1 VSFIKKHKYDLLVI
15 LAALVLSFAVLACVR
30 LTRAPG
36 AEVVITIDGEIY
48 MRRSLDEKDVTI
60 EIVDDGRKN
69 TVVIKHGAVCVSEAS
84 CPDHVCVNS
93 GWKKYD
99 GETIVCLPNKLVVT
113 VVGGEDGGL
122 DAVTG

>member
-1 VSFIKKHKYDLLVI
+1 MSFIKKHKYDLLVI
-15 LAALVLSFAVLACVR
+15 FAAIALSFAALACVR
-30 LTRAPG
+30 LTRTPG
-36 AEVVITIDGEIY
+36 AEVVIAIDGEEF
-48 MRRSLDEKDVTI
+48 MRFDLNDDVSVTVG
-60 EIVDDGRKN
+60 ESEHKN
-69 TVVIKHGAVCVSEAS
+69 VVSIKNGAVCVSDAS

-113 VVGGEDGGL
+113 VTGGEDSGL